1 MILSFYF
8 HLFIITMITLVTIFN
23 IIHILS
29 INYNIN
35 QILKNIEIIIKCR
48 DDLQKGVQNLIKEK
62 KSSNTMQ
69 R

>member
-1 MILSFYF
+1 
-8 HLFIITMITLVTIFN
+8 MITLVTIFN